1 MTEKEKLEQK
11 VRDLISVLSSS
22 DYKIIKCYEASL
34 VNEDTEY
41 DIKALHD
48 ERQKIR
54 DEINTIE
61 KTIADMNSDEDGN

>member
-11 VRDLISVLSSS
+11 VRDLMSILSSS
-22 DYKIIKCYEASL
+22 DYKIIKCYEYSL
-34 VNEDTEY
+34 VNEDMEY

>member
-11 VRDLISVLSSS
+11 VRDLMSVLSSS
-22 DYKIIKCYEASL
+22 DYKIIKCYESSL
-34 VNEDTEY
+34 VNEETEY
-41 DIKALHD
+41 DIKALHN

-61 KTIADMNSDEDGN
+61 KTIADMNNNENVN

>member
-22 DYKIIKCYEASL
+22 DYKIIKCYESSL
-34 VNEDTEY
+34 VNEDMEY

-61 KTIADMNSDEDGN
+61 KTIADMNNILIH

>member
-1 MTEKEKLEQK
+1 MLVLVRQK
-11 VRDLISVLSSS
+11 YSS
-22 DYKIIKCYEASL
+22 DYKIIKCYESSL

-61 KTIADMNSDEDGN
+61 KAIDDMNSDEDGN

>member
-1 MTEKEKLEQK
+1 MLVL
-11 VRDLISVLSSS
+11 VRPKYSSN
-22 DYKIIKCYEASL
+22 YKIIKCYESSL

-61 KTIADMNSDEDGN
+61 KL